1 MLMKCGHAPNGT
13 DSKGNPVCVICIG
26 FTEKAR
32 IVAEEPNLEGRTAR
46 CTYCGQERPSS
57 TKLAFFEYRPDQP
70 TDDYYCGCRG
80 WN

>member
-32 IVAEEPNLEGRTAR
+32 IVAEEPNLEGR
-46 CTYCGQERPSS
+46 PSS